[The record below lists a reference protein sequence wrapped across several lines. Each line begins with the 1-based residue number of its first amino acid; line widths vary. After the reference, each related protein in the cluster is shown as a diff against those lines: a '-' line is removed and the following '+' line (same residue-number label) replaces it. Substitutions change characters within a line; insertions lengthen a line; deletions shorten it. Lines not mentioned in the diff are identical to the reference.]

1 MDEHGGMEC
10 LRGLRARERFSF
22 ARGRGGGAE
31 PLHVS
36 IASEPPHLI
45 PYISSA
51 SAPFD
56 VHTISPTKIPSNHL
70 VSFYFIFIRFAPPPL
85 LFF

>member
-1 MDEHGGMEC
+1 MPTGIESQREVLIRPQEGG
-10 LRGLRARERFSF
+10 GGA
-22 ARGRGGGAE
+22 GGAE

-45 PYISSA
+45 PYISPA

-56 VHTISPTKIPSNHL
+56 VHTISPTKIPSNPL
-70 VSFYFIFIRFAPPPL
+70 VVSFYFIFIRFAPPPL